1 MSATTDS
8 PFQTERLARADLE
21 ACREAIRVGS
31 KTFHAASYLLP
42 SEVREPALALYAFC
56 READDAIDGAADPA
70 AALLTLIERL
80 DQACAGTPQDRAAD
94 RALAYVMRRFDIP
107 KSIPTALL
115 EGFAWDAEG
124 RRYADL
130 EALQAYAARVAGTV
144 GVMMSLLMGVRSPR
158 ALARAAD
165 LGVAMQLSNIARDV
179 GEDAAME
186 RLYLPLAWLQEAGL
200 DAEVWLRAPSFDAR
214 VGALVDRLI
223 EEAETLYVRAASGVA
238 ELPASC
244 RPAIHAARLM
254 YAEIGREVLRRSGD
268 SISQRAVVPARRKAL
283 LIAKALSASARS
295 GSMPSTSAPE
305 IGAATEPKA
314 DWPVLSAARFLVD
327 AVVEHDARRGRPADP
342 LAGESALT
350 REVVWLLGVLER
362 LEQRDRQRA

>member
-1 MSATTDS
+1 MSVTPDS

-31 KTFHAASYLLP
+31 KTFHAASFLLP
-42 SEVREPALALYAFC
+42 GDVREPALALYAFC

-70 AALLTLIERL
+70 AALSALIERL
-80 DQACAGTPQDRAAD
+80 DQACAGVPQDRAAD
-94 RALAYVMRRFDIP
+94 RALAYVIRRFDIP
-107 KSIPTALL
+107 RAIPAALL
-115 EGFAWDAEG
+115 EGFAWDAAG

-130 EALQAYAARVAGTV
+130 EELQAYAARVAGTV

-179 GEDAAME
+179 GEDAKLG
-186 RLYLPLAWLQEAGL
+186 RVYLPLNWMRESGL
-200 DAEVWLRAPSFDAR
+200 DPQSWLAAPLFEPR
-214 VGALVDRLI
+214 IGTLVDRLV
-223 EEAETLYVRAASGVA
+223 EAAEALYVRAASGVA
-238 ELPASC
+238 ELPANC

-254 YAEIGREVLRRSGD
+254 YAEIGREVLRRSSD
-268 SISQRAVVPARRKAL
+268 SISQRAVVPVRRKAL
-283 LIAKALSASARS
+283 LIAKALSASALE
-295 GSMPSTSAPE
+295 GGVVADP
-305 IGAATEPKA
+305 AAE
-314 DWPVLSAARFLVD
+314 WPVLPATRFLID
-327 AVVEHDARRGRPADP
+327 EVVAHDAQRGLRADP
-342 LAGESALT
+342 LAGESAIT